1 MNAPPPRGPVR
12 PETRGP
18 VMLVFEVAIGLVMVA
33 VFAWF
38 TGVAIEVVGIY
49 SFWKDEGEAH
59 AQRIVQQD
67 LEYVAAAPSSLL
79 VEDTVA
85 FSHEVVRRVAQPYV
99 AIGVIRWYQRHNG
112 PAQQQIDRSTGT
124 GQQALTRG
132 LHNGTVYA
140 SRTMSRIALISM
152 FVAQDVLLRMSIAI
166 FALPAFALACLL
178 GAVDGLVRR
187 DLRRWG
193 GGRESSFIYHHAKR
207 YTVWSL
213 TGGFGLYLAWPFGGF
228 NPALMVLVFT
238 VLVAAT
244 LSTTLAAFKKYV

>member
-1 MNAPPPRGPVR
+1 MNAPIGRGPTK

-18 VMLVFEVAIGLVMVA
+18 VMLVFEICMGLVMVA
-33 VFAWF
+33 LFAWF

-49 SFWKDEGEAH
+49 SVWKDEGEAH
-59 AQRIVQQD
+59 AQGMVEQD
-67 LEYVAAAPSSLL
+67 LAYIAAAPRSLL
-79 VEDTVA
+79 IDDTAA
-85 FSHEVVRRVAQPYV
+85 FSREVVRRVAQPYHAFGIV
-99 AIGVIRWYQRHNG
+99 RWYLRHHG
-112 PAQQQIDRSTGT
+112 PDSEQIDHTTTTAKNGL
-124 GQQALTRG
+124 ARG
-132 LHNGTVYA
+132 LNKGTVYA
-140 SRTMSRIALISM
+140 SRTVSRIAIISM

-228 NPALMVLVFT
+228 NPAYMVLVFT

>member
-1 MNAPPPRGPVR
+1 
-12 PETRGP
+12 
-18 VMLVFEVAIGLVMVA
+18 MLVFEVSIGLVMVA

-49 SFWKDEGEAH
+49 SFWKDEGEGH

-67 LEYVAAAPSSLL
+67 LQYIAAAPSGLL
-79 VEDTVA
+79 VDDTVA
-85 FSHEVVRRVAQPYV
+85 FSHEVVRRVAQPYI
-99 AIGVIRWYQRHNG
+99 ALGVIRWYQRHNG

-124 GQQALTRG
+124 GQKALTRG

-152 FVAQDVLLRMSIAI
+152 FVAQDVLLRMSIAV

-228 NPALMVLVFT
+228 NPAYMVLLFT